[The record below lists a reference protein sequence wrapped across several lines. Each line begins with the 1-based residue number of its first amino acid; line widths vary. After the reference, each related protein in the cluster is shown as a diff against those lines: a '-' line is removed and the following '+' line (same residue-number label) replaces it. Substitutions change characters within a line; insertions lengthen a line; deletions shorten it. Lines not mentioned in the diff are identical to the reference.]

1 MDRMNEGQ
9 RDTKEE
15 AEYEIIN
22 CCYNCDEFDYGAGEW
37 PNACYEIIHGEH
49 PPSPAGKC
57 KHWK

>member
-1 MDRMNEGQ
+1 MNEGQ